1 MRISQITMTT
11 GWLLL
16 LVVVVSFQSVD
27 SHCAQIN
34 TILSRQQQI
43 LQQLQLIVKR
53 LGKLYKVN
61 L

>member
-1 MRISQITMTT
+1 MTT